1 MRRACFGSQIRDF
14 ANKKNLEKLSHK
26 ASDAADKVF
35 TGGFTTE
42 FITENKTLGLE

>member
-1 MRRACFGSQIRDF
+1 MKRACFGSQII
-14 ANKKNLEKLSHK
+14 KNLKKLLRK
-26 ASDAADKVF
+26 ASDAADIVF